1 MRPIHTLSGL
11 ALLLAGTDAPCAEDM
26 RITVPE
32 VEVRSG
38 PGTNFYPTSKLR
50 QGDAV
55 KVVKEE
61 SGYWAIEPPAG
72 SFSWINTL
80 FLAQT
85 PTAPG
90 FVHVKGNRVPVRVGS
105 SISNDEPT
113 TQRVTLDQGTIVRVL
128 DPRGAATK
136 DGNWLPIEPPA
147 QEYRYIPAD
156 SVKPQSQAQVQTVNS
171 APIGAAPVF
180 SPPGQAAPSGLT
192 LADDQL
198 LAQAEAAERKGNT
211 AEARRLYQQLAHLTK
226 DHELMVKCVNRDHQ
240 LAEGHP
246 GSVPPGYRPGTPS
259 TNTYPPQYTYGNRAA
274 APQGQPALQ
283 SPVPPPPG
291 YSSYTYRPESSAQ
304 PRTPAVT
311 ASYVR
316 PAPEPSGAPTQ
327 RIGRLRRAPF
337 SVDQK
342 PAYALDD
349 EKGEPILYVTAQPG
363 VNLDA
368 FLRKRVEISGPEK
381 YRPEMYHKNHMIVE
395 QVRERP

>member
-1 MRPIHTLSGL
+1 
-11 ALLLAGTDAPCAEDM
+11 M

-38 PGTNFYPTSKLR
+38 PGSNFYPTGKLH
-50 QGDAV
+50 QGDVV

-61 SGYWAIEPPAG
+61 SGYLAIEPPPG

-156 SVKPQSQAQVQTVNS
+156 SVQPQSQVQVQTVKS
-171 APIGAAPVF
+171 APAGAAPSF
-180 SPPGQAAPSGLT
+180 PPPGQPAATGASV
-192 LADDQL
+192 ADNQL
-198 LAQAEAAERKGNT
+198 LAQAEAAERRGNT

-226 DHELMVKCVNRDHQ
+226 DHELMLKCVNHDHQ

-259 TNTYPPQYTYGNRAA
+259 TNTYPPLYNYGHRAA
-274 APQGQPALQ
+274 APTQPALQ
-283 SPVPPPPG
+283 APVQPPPG
-291 YSSYTYRPESSAQ
+291 YSTYIYRPESGAQ

-316 PAPEPSGAPTQ
+316 PTPEPSAAMSQ

-337 SVDQK
+337 HVDQK

-349 EKGEPILYVTAQPG
+349 EKGEPVLYVTAQPG

-368 FLRKRVEISGPEK
+368 FLNKRVEIVGHEK